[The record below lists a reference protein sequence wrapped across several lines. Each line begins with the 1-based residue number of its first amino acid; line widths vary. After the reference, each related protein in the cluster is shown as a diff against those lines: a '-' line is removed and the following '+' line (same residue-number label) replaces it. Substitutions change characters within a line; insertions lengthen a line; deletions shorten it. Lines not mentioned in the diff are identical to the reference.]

1 MDVCSE
7 VKDSKASQK
16 QTVWVSQGKHTHYS
30 PVNSLQVVLCS
41 PSVSSCAP
49 AVLLLCSCCVPP
61 VFPLCAP
68 AVLLLCSSCVP
79 PPPPSK
85 LVYHV
90 FFIQLWVFVLLT
102 DQMLTCLVMRRL
114 PQVPLSR
121 RRQFWGGSSLRWPVT
136 MLSEDQ
142 LLEQRTSVFSA
153 AKHQSPGLEVL
164 SSSLTLRAEPWE
176 EPEPPLDQIKAT
188 NRTSE
193 L

>member
-30 PVNSLQVVLCS
+30 PANSLQVVLCS

-61 VFPLCAP
+61 VPPPCSCCAP
-68 AVLLLCSSCVP
+68 PVLLLWSS
-79 PPPPSK
+79 PPSK

-114 PQVPLSR
+114 LQVPLNR